1 MAFQR
6 LRKLLA
12 VFALVLLLAACGGDP
27 EPEDTPDTDLN
38 LESDPSGE
46 LGGKLLAAADM
57 PAGWQ
62 PIENAGTEEV
72 SAQEGGFCDSPVPD
86 ESNATA
92 SATAQF
98 FKGEMTT
105 RVVETVVSYE
115 SPEDATEAFDKV
127 QQAIATCKEWDVDAA
142 GTVSRL
148 KLSSASFPAVGE
160 QTAAARVT
168 SDFTVNSG
176 SADKP
181 APTEGSV
188 TGDTV
193 IVRQQNFIV
202 VVRHFSIG
210 VGTEPAFNA
219 ADTEPI
225 VRSAVQ
231 KVTA

>member
-1 MAFQR
+1 M
-6 LRKLLA
+6 
-12 VFALVLLLAACGGDP
+12 FALVLLLAACGGDP
-27 EPEDTPDTDLN
+27 ETEDSPDTDLN

-46 LGGKLLAAADM
+46 LAGKLLAAADM

-86 ESNATA
+86 ESNAAA
-92 SATAQF
+92 SASAQF

-142 GTVSRL
+142 DTVSRL
-148 KLSSASFPAVGE
+148 KLSPASFPAVGE

-168 SDFTVNSG
+168 SEFTVNAG

-193 IVRQQNFIV
+193 IARQQNFVV

-210 VGTEPAFNA
+210 VGTEPNFNA

>member
-1 MAFQR
+1 M
-6 LRKLLA
+6 
-12 VFALVLLLAACGGDP
+12 FALVLLLAACSGDP
-27 EPEDTPDTDLN
+27 ETEDSPDTDLN

-86 ESNATA
+86 ESNAAA
-92 SATAQF
+92 SASAQF

-142 GTVSRL
+142 DTVSRL
-148 KLSSASFPAVGE
+148 RLTPASFPAVGE

-168 SDFTVNSG
+168 SEFTVNAG

-193 IVRQQNFIV
+193 IARQQNFVV

-210 VGTEPAFNA
+210 VGTEPNFNA

>member
-1 MAFQR
+1 M
-6 LRKLLA
+6 
-12 VFALVLLLAACGGDP
+12 FALVLLLAACGGDP
-27 EPEDTPDTDLN
+27 DPEDTPDTDLN